1 MSTFSNRAGTGIMI
15 SNRKNF
21 VRFSIAAFLML
32 LITAPMPGYTG
43 TTTACH
49 CFRQRDY
56 NPEAKF
62 AADDY
67 LLATCFN
74 SLTARSFNISK
85 RQIIM
90 LKMKGGI
97 HQDDLLIALRLSR
110 DFSLDLQQL
119 VSLRQQGY
127 PWKDIVS
134 KFKQLSGVKGN
145 ILLDGIRTGRPIA
158 DLGREIADAM
168 VADFY
173 GIPKKNI
180 EKSRNLGFGTKEI
193 TLLFFLV
200 RTTRTKPDEIVNRIK
215 NQKESW
221 SEIAHAFGISPA
233 MAGKLIENHGSK

>member
-1 MSTFSNRAGTGIMI
+1 MI
-15 SNRKNF
+15 CNIKISALLL
-21 VRFSIAAFLML
+21 AAFF
-32 LITAPMPGYTG
+32 LITATMAPLPANAG

-49 CFRQRDY
+49 CFRQRSYD
-56 NPEAKF
+56 PEAKF

-90 LKMKGGI
+90 LKMKGGF

-110 DFSLDLQQL
+110 DFSLDLQEL

-134 KFKQLSGVKGN
+134 KFKQLSGVSGN
-145 ILLDGIRTGRPIA
+145 TLLDGIRTGKPTTE
-158 DLGREIADAM
+158 LGQEVADAM

-173 GIPKKNI
+173 GISKGKVKKLRDI
-180 EKSRNLGFGTKEI
+180 GFDAKKT
-193 TLLFFLV
+193 TLLFLLV
-200 RTTRTKPDEIVNRIK
+200 HTARVKPDEIVNRVRHK
-215 NQKESW
+215 GESW
-221 SEIAHAFGISPA
+221 SEIAHDFDISPA
-233 MAGKLIENHGSK
+233 MAGKLIENYQIN